1 MTPLFQIKIC
11 GITTPADA
19 LMACQNGADA
29 VGLNFYMKSSR
40 FIKSADAESVR
51 LQVDQFNAQACQKVW
66 KVGVFVNPTDAELLE
81 AVDAFGL
88 DAIQFHGN
96 ESRESVARTRK
107 LVRELEPDCQMIRA
121 LRARIFSN
129 SAGESHESSE
139 MERVQAEIQSWE
151 SVGID
156 AILLD
161 AAADGEFGGT
171 GKTLDWRY
179 LNKLIFT
186 VPFIL
191 AGGLNPENVSMAIRM
206 TGAQGVDVASG
217 VESEPGRKD
226 GEKVRTFVRNT
237 GWR

>member
-29 VGLNFYMKSSR
+29 VGLNFYIKSSR

-51 LQVDQFNAQACQKVW
+51 IQVDQFNAKAFQKVW

-96 ESRESVARTRK
+96 ESREFVARSRK

-121 LRARIFSN
+121 LSARLFSN
-129 SAGESHESSE
+129 SVSESSE
-139 MERVQAEIQSWE
+139 MERVQAEIRSWE

-171 GKTLDWRY
+171 GQTLDWRY
-179 LNKLIFT
+179 LNNLIFT

-191 AGGLNPENVSMAIRM
+191 AGGLNPENVSMAIRL

-217 VESEPGRKD
+217 VETEPGRKD
-226 GEKVRTFVRNT
+226 NEKVRSFVRNT